1 MALGPPPIV
10 CGIRYP
16 SATTNRTNAAMAN
29 RLLQTTIGYPSIS
42 PAYSGSTP
50 MVEYHS
56 PFAKAT
62 TEEDL
67 RAAAGMAQSRG
78 GPPRSAADASRERVR
93 VLRLS
98 GLRTQE
104 RGGGSG
110 LRGDGRQGQVPTGGA
125 RGESHLTA
133 LWRGP
138 AAECPREVRRPG
150 CAGFDPQPH
159 GHYLS
164 VER

>member
-67 RAAAGMAQSRG
+67 RAAAGMPQGLGGSRWSDVETSMG
-78 GPPRSAADASRERVR
+78 RVR
-93 VLRLS
+93 VLL
-98 GLRTQE
+98 L
-104 RGGGSG
+104 
-110 LRGDGRQGQVPTGGA
+110 LCLMMPDIDGV
-125 RGESHLTA
+125 
-133 LWRGP
+133 
-138 AAECPREVRRPG
+138 
-150 CAGFDPQPH
+150 
-159 GHYLS
+159 
-164 VER
+164 